1 MPSSRYY
8 RYPILDQEAKKKSR
22 RKKFAGI
29 FGLLILSALLWAVYF
44 SPIFEIRNISINHQ
58 DKITAEEA
66 AQIVSDLKLY
76 SKLKFLYDFAP
87 TLQKNLF
94 AIPKI
99 KLAQNLTASFP
110 EIRDLVISKIFFHT
124 LSIEFNV
131 RTQVGIWCAAEE
143 HCYYIDSDGVIFMPA
158 PESEGSL
165 ILKIRDLKNPEADL
179 GQTVLRSDL
188 LKFLTG
194 FRDKL
199 SEIEKVSV
207 VLYKLNGDRASVEA
221 ITGQGWSL
229 YMEPAKAPDNLVKI
243 ATAALDEAIK
253 SKRSR
258 LEYIDLRIPDRIF
271 YKLR

>member
-22 RKKFAGI
+22 KNIFVSVFCLLI
-29 FGLLILSALLWAVYF
+29 FGILSWAVYL
-44 SPIFEIRNISINHQ
+44 SPIFEIRKITINHP

-76 SKLKFLYDFAP
+76 SKIKFLYDFAP

-94 AIPKI
+94 AIPKT

-110 EIRDLVISKIFFHT
+110 EIRDLVIRKKFFHT

-131 RTQVGIWCAAEE
+131 REQVGIWCATQEN
-143 HCYYIDSDGVIFMPA
+143 CYYIDADGVIFMPA
-158 PESEGSL
+158 PASEGSL
-165 ILKIRDLKNPEADL
+165 ILKIQDMKNPEADL
-179 GQTVLRSDL
+179 GQTVLRPDL
-188 LKFLTG
+188 LKFLTD

-207 VLYKLNGDRASVEA
+207 VLYKLNGDRASIEA
-221 ITGQGWSL
+221 VTGEGWSFF
-229 YMEPAKAPDNLVKI
+229 MGPAKTPVNLLKALT
-243 ATAALDEAIK
+243 ATLDEAVK
-253 SKRSR
+253 SKRAN

-271 YKLR
+271 YKLK